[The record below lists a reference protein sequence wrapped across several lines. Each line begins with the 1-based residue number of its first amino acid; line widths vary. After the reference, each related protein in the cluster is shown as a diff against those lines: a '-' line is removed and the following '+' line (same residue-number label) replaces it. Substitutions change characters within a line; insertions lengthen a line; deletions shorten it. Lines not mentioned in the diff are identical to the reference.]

1 MKKIV
6 ILGAGCAGS
15 MVANKLRKLLNREEW
30 SITII
35 DKDDK
40 HVYQPGLLFIP
51 FGIYK
56 PEDIVRSR
64 SEFIPKGVNLIIDE
78 IVAIDTDKQ
87 RVEITAG
94 SYEYDKIIVCTGV
107 SLASEEIPGL

>member
-1 MKKIV
+1 MKKLV

-35 DKDDK
+35 DQDDK

-51 FGIYK
+51 FGIY
-56 PEDIVRSR
+56 
-64 SEFIPKGVNLIIDE
+64 
-78 IVAIDTDKQ
+78 
-87 RVEITAG
+87 
-94 SYEYDKIIVCTGV
+94 
-107 SLASEEIPGL
+107 